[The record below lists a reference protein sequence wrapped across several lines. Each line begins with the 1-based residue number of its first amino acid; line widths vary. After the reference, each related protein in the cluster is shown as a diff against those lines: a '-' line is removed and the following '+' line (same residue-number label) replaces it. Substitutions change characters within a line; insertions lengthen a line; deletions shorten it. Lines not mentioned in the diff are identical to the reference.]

1 MSIATTR
8 ARRTIKRPVTYWE
21 EFVETDEW
29 YLKEMVRDVPADE
42 LVAALEAEDF
52 SNSASIVD
60 DAETD
65 ADYHAPI
72 SDGSSAEDASSDC
85 ETSGGASGSGEEEES
100 VHGSSEGE
108 SGSQSEDGQSEA
120 GAAKERAAD
129 AIH

>member
-1 MSIATTR
+1 MSIASTR

-52 SNSASIVD
+52 SNSGSSSAVD

-65 ADYHAPI
+65 VDYEAPI
-72 SDGSSAEDASSDC
+72 SDESSAEEEDASSG
-85 ETSGGASGSGEEEES
+85 SSSFSSGEEEES

-108 SGSQSEDGQSEA
+108 SGSQSEDGQSQG
-120 GAAKERAAD
+120 GAAQERAAD
-129 AIH
+129 ASP